1 MIFVRT
7 GPRFLFLFTPE
18 PETLK
23 SILLGELMGRE
34 VTFSEA
40 VEAAGESE
48 TIVMITPG
56 GNLAPRVTNAR
67 HIVLLPLG
75 SSVTLSNLMN
85 LRLGDLLVRSE
96 LGAGLLLQRLPQGDT
111 KVVDLIKQEHK
122 GEAMTLE
129 EAIHLGEANDTIVAF
144 TEDTLQRAVKLEK
157 VLKPC
162 LLIHQ
167 PIPQVY
173 RELRREAVLYF
184 TQGLA
189 QSQWFEVRINIYDAD
204 ERYEMHARR
213 LELVLEDLD
222 VGMILGETWTK
233 DHALTLFSVV
243 AYQIRLFTMIDPLEL
258 KTILLGL
265 EYAADGSRFVDM
277 DLYHR
282 SRKIEW
288 SAIAKKLPFNRHKS
302 GAHLR
307 QELLARLSP
316 RTVQKLLE
324 LENS

>member
-1 MIFVRT
+1 M
-7 GPRFLFLFTPE
+7 FLFTPA
-18 PETLK
+18 PDALK
-23 SILLGELMGRE
+23 AILINELMGRE
-34 VTFSEA
+34 VSFSAA
-40 VEAAGESE
+40 VEAAEESE
-48 TIVMITPG
+48 TIVLVTPEG
-56 GNLAPRVTNAR
+56 APTPRVSNAS

-75 SSVTLSNLMN
+75 SSVTLCKLMN

-96 LGAGLLLQRLPQGDT
+96 LGAGLLLQRLPQGGT
-111 KVVDLIKQEHK
+111 KVVELIKQEHK
-122 GEAMTLE
+122 GEAMSLE
-129 EAIHLGEANDTIVAF
+129 EAIHVGEANDTIVAF
-144 TEDTLQRAVKLEK
+144 TEDTLQRAVRLEK
-157 VLKPC
+157 VHNPC

-173 RELRREAVLYF
+173 RDLRRKAVLYF

-189 QSQWFEVRINIYDAD
+189 QSQWYEVKINIYDAD

-213 LELVLEDLD
+213 LELVLEDLE

-233 DHALTLFSVV
+233 DHALALFSVV

-258 KTILLGL
+258 KTLLLGL

-277 DLYHR
+277 DLYYR

-288 SAIAKKLPFNRHKS
+288 AAIAKKFALNRHKS

-307 QELLARLSP
+307 QELLDRLSP
-316 RTVQKLLE
+316 QTVQKLLA
-324 LENS
+324 LEKE